1 MDEMGA
7 FLSAALGQAP
17 GTGTGDPPPLVVAIS
32 GWLEKRF
39 GIVLPFRIDDHVD
52 D

>member
-32 GWLEKRF
+32 GWLEERF
-39 GIVLPFRIDDHVD
+39 GIVCPFRIDDPVD